1 MYRYAMAR
9 YSLGKVY
16 AKLAGGESE
25 KSLSLL
31 AKNIGFLL
39 KNVPVAAKKAE
50 SHYLRTIEVAREIGA
65 KGTLGLAC
73 LDLGLLYKLKK
84 KNEKAVEYISES
96 VEIFQQCEAKAYLK
110 QAKNE
115 LESL

>member
-1 MYRYAMAR
+1 M
-9 YSLGKVY
+9 KNIP
-16 AKLAGGESE
+16 LAG
-25 KSLSLL
+25 
-31 AKNIGFLL
+31 
-39 KNVPVAAKKAE
+39 KKAE
-50 SHYLRTIEVAREIGA
+50 SYFVRTIEVAREIGA

-84 KNEKAVEYISES
+84 KPEKAREYISES
-96 VEIFQQCEAKAYLK
+96 IKIFQQCEARAYLK